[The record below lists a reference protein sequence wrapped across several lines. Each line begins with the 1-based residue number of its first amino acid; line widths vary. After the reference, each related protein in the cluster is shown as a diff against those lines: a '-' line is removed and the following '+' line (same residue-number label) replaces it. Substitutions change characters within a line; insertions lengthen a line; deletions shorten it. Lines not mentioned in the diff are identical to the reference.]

1 MKRVLKR
8 VMALVACLIIVVSM
22 PTVAHAADK
31 GYTYTFDY
39 WGDVQYSPDAYT
51 TVGMFTATDLGL
63 EKNFLNPQGLT
74 VYGDYIY
81 ICDTGNN
88 RILEIH
94 RTDVDQVELV
104 REIKEF
110 KGAAEVT
117 TFKGPTDVA
126 VSEDYI
132 WVADK
137 DNNRIVKL
145 DKELNYIMEFTKP
158 TDETFDQSWKFLPS
172 KIVVDTAGR
181 VFCVATNVN
190 KGLLKYENDGTFSGF
205 IGATPVSYDWWDYI
219 YKRFSTAEQRAKM
232 ESFVPTEYDNLYM
245 DHEGFIY
252 ACTTHASELEIDSGQ
267 INPVRR
273 LNMMGDDILIRN
285 GNWYIIGDIH
295 WDAGGGYTGPSRL
308 IDVTTFENDS
318 YAVLDRNRGR
328 IFVYDDQGRMLFAF
342 GGSGNMDGYF
352 RYPVGIEH
360 MGYDL
365 LILDQTDSSLT
376 IMAPTEYGN
385 LIYQAIDQFQNGE
398 YTESG
403 ESWEE
408 VLTLNGNYDLAY
420 IGIGRSL
427 LRQERYREAMDY
439 FELKWDDDNYS
450 KAFKQYRKIWVE
462 EHIVQIMIVLVAV
475 VVIPLVIGRIKRVKW
490 EIDNADIFK
499 RNH

>member
-1 MKRVLKR
+1 ML
-8 VMALVACLIIVVSM
+8 
-22 PTVAHAADK
+22 
-31 GYTYTFDY
+31 
-39 WGDVQYSPDAYT
+39 Q
-51 TVGMFTATDLGL
+51 
-63 EKNFLNPQGLT
+63 N
-74 VYGDYIY
+74 
-81 ICDTGNN
+81 
-88 RILEIH
+88 
-94 RTDVDQVELV
+94 
-104 REIKEF
+104 
-110 KGAAEVT
+110 
-117 TFKGPTDVA
+117 
-126 VSEDYI
+126 
-132 WVADK
+132 
-137 DNNRIVKL
+137 
-145 DKELNYIMEFTKP
+145 
-158 TDETFDQSWKFLPS
+158 WKS
-172 KIVVDTAGR
+172 
-181 VFCVATNVN
+181 
-190 KGLLKYENDGTFSGF
+190 
-205 IGATPVSYDWWDYI
+205 TP
-219 YKRFSTAEQRAKM
+219 
-232 ESFVPTEYDNLYM
+232 
-245 DHEGFIY
+245 
-252 ACTTHASELEIDSGQ
+252 

-365 LILDQTDSSLT
+365 LVLDQTDSSLT

-385 LIYQAIDQFQNGE
+385 LITPAIDQFQNGE

-403 ESWEE
+403 ESWEK

-450 KAFKQYRKIWVE
+450 KAVKQYRKIWVE

-475 VVIPLVIGRIKRVKW
+475 VVVPLVIGRIKRVKW